1 MKFCE
6 WLDDDSRRIY
16 DDHISSIYSIYM
28 VAEKYR
34 QTSSSDDGNN
44 PNRMLSRPESDE
56 DSDIEGHWW
65 GN

>member
-1 MKFCE
+1 MMVTFHRFIQYI
-6 WLDDDSRRIY
+6 L
-16 DDHISSIYSIYM
+16 
-28 VAEKYR
+28 VAEKYH